1 MQPSPQP
8 VAFPEQVEY
17 LSREDLVVGTNVKI
31 ATVARK
37 ISKLGNFME
46 AEVSLSPTIVVPFI
60 NDKGYYRV
68 RTVRSRIWHQLDSG
82 QSPEE
87 HDSYS

>member
-8 VAFPEQVEY
+8 VVFPEQVEY
-17 LSREDLVVGTNVKI
+17 VSKEDLVVGTNVKI
-31 ATVARK
+31 ATVARN
-37 ISKLGNFME
+37 ISKIGYFME

-68 RTVRSRIWHQLDSG
+68 RTLRSRIQH
-82 QSPEE
+82 
-87 HDSYS
+87 